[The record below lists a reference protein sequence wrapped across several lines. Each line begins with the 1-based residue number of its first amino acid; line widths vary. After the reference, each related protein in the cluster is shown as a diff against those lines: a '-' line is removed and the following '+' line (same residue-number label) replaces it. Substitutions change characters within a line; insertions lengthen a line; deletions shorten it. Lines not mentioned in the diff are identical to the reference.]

1 MQRDLAALE
10 HVRLLRHLE
19 RHARV
24 LLDEQDGRSLP
35 VDVADD
41 VEDLPHQ
48 QRRKPHRWL
57 VEEEDPRP
65 CQNTAGYGKHLLL
78 ASGKRARRSVQSP
91 LQGREPPDLILDGGA
106 RLFTAPGPGPR
117 LGADAEVL
125 GDAHPLQD
133 CATLRDQH
141 DAGGDGGVGSDA
153 GELAA
158 LEADAPA
165 RRTQE
170 AADRIQRAALPGSV
184 RPDQRDDLSRCHRER
199 YPAHRLDVAV
209 SDAQVAHLEQ
219 WPVHA
224 PSPR

>member
-1 MQRDLAALE
+1 MALVAKSSTMGSPPGPRMPTVNGLVRNRAWVPPYGATIGGADTALVKWIETIPPATAWSRRLDVSSKIRRLQPRVLRKLRRRTVQCDLAALE

-91 LQGREPPDLILDGGA
+91 LQGREPPDLTLDGGA
-106 RLFTAPGPGPR
+106 GLVT
-117 LGADAEVL
+117 
-125 GDAHPLQD
+125 
-133 CATLRDQH
+133 
-141 DAGGDGGVGSDA
+141 
-153 GELAA
+153 
-158 LEADAPA
+158 
-165 RRTQE
+165 
-170 AADRIQRAALPGSV
+170 
-184 RPDQRDDLSRCHRER
+184 
-199 YPAHRLDVAV
+199 
-209 SDAQVAHLEQ
+209 
-219 WPVHA
+219 
-224 PSPR
+224 